1 MNTDRPNDLNLD
13 GHAASTAFLKYIWSD
28 LLLFFLVLFHLSMVQ
43 SEGLWN
49 SIDSKGWKWIR
60 EQVNKSRNQGSDQ
73 RSLTRC
79 CWRVVRLICS
89 IAGHK
94 LSTFYKDTVLQL
106 LESIQNSHLKPGED
120 FYGPTMLT
128 QLAIFFVILFTQANI
143 TTTLEEN
150 YIEGTYVI
158 KLVGVLIV
166 AYLDRISYVRGVR
179 AWCSSVVFEREA
191 RDLYSYPSNVTI
203 SLTRV
208 TAHSRITNI
217 LRFTHYYHRIS
228 LYEILYSYP
237 SNITISLTRVTAHSR
252 ITNILRI
259 THYYHRMLRNT
270 QLALRTQVRRNIL
283 LKFTLHLVC
292 LAMYSV
298 WWDYELKTLTTSQ
311 QILTGL
317 CLLYLF
323 MSSLQICYGYPAIS
337 PFGIISGPNFFADY
351 YNKKFEI
358 YGWVYRIF
366 YYMPLLP
373 EVAGILDWACTST

>member
-1 MNTDRPNDLNLD
+1 M
-13 GHAASTAFLKYIWSD
+13 
-28 LLLFFLVLFHLSMVQ
+28 
-43 SEGLWN
+43 
-49 SIDSKGWKWIR
+49 
-60 EQVNKSRNQGSDQ
+60 
-73 RSLTRC
+73 
-79 CWRVVRLICS
+79 
-89 IAGHK
+89 
-94 LSTFYKDTVLQL
+94 LQL

-166 AYLDRISYVRGVR
+166 AYLDRISYVR
-179 AWCSSVVFEREA
+179 
-191 RDLYSYPSNVTI
+191 
-203 SLTRV
+203 
-208 TAHSRITNI
+208 
-217 LRFTHYYHRIS
+217 
-228 LYEILYSYP
+228 
-237 SNITISLTRVTAHSR
+237 
-252 ITNILRI
+252 
-259 THYYHRMLRNT
+259 
-270 QLALRTQVRRNIL
+270 RNIL
-283 LKFTLHLVC
+283 LKFTLHTVC
-292 LAMYSV
+292 LVMYTV
-298 WWDYELKTLTTSQ
+298 WWDYELKTQSTSQ

-323 MSSLQICYGYPAIS
+323 MSSLQVCYGYPAIS

-373 EVAGILDWACTST
+373 EVAGILDWACTSTWLVFEREAREFQ